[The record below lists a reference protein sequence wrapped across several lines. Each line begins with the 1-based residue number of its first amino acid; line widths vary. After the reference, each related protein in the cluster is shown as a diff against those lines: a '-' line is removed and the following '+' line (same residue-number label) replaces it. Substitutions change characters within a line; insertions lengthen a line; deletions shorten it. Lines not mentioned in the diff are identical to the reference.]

1 MSTPPDI
8 VTLDPTSARIA
19 PYRGVGSEIVRWI
32 CNVFL
37 AFGGW
42 KREGD
47 WPSFDKLVVVAAPHT
62 SNWDG
67 INMLA
72 IAGAYRVKLS
82 FMGKKSLTT
91 GPFGWVMLRLGCVPV
106 DRSKSQDL
114 VQSMAAAFAEKKRMA
129 LAIPP
134 EGTRS
139 LVHEW
144 KSGFYHIARGADVP
158 ILLAVLDY
166 AKRTI
171 RLAAILRA
179 SGDYESDL
187 AAIKRFYA
195 DAQGKRPKLFSAT

>member
-1 MSTPPDI
+1 MSSPDI
-8 VTLDPTSARIA
+8 LFLDPSSARIA
-19 PYRGVGSEIVRWI
+19 PFRGIGSEIVRWI
-32 CNVFL
+32 CNGFL

-42 KREGD
+42 RREGD
-47 WPSFDKLVVVAAPHT
+47 WPAFDKLVVVAAPHT

-67 INMLA
+67 LNMLA

-91 GPFGWVMLRLGCVPV
+91 GPFGWVMLWLGCVPV

-114 VQSMAAAFAEKKRMA
+114 VQSMAATFAEKKRMA

-144 KSGFYHIARGADVP
+144 KSGFYHIARAADVP
-158 ILLAVLDY
+158 ILVTVLDY

-171 RLAAILRA
+171 RLAAVMHA

-187 AAIKRFYA
+187 AAIKGCYTG
-195 DAQGKRPKLFSAT
+195 AQGKKPAQFSAG

>member
-8 VTLDPTSARIA
+8 VALDPTSARIA
-19 PYRGVGSEIVRWI
+19 PYRGIVSELVRWI
-32 CNVFL
+32 CNGFL
-37 AFGGW
+37 ALGGW

-47 WPSFDKLVVVAAPHT
+47 WPLFDKAVLVAAPHT

-67 INMLA
+67 LNMLA
-72 IAGAYRVKLS
+72 AAGAWRVKLS

-91 GPFGWVMLRLGCVPV
+91 GPFGWLMLWLGCVPV
-106 DRSKSQDL
+106 DRSANHDL
-114 VQSMAAAFAEKKRMA
+114 VKSMATAFAEKKRMV

-139 LVHEW
+139 LVKEW

-158 ILLAVLDY
+158 ILVTVLDY

-171 RLAAILRA
+171 RLAAVMHA

-187 AAIKRFYA
+187 AAIKRCYA
-195 DAQGKRPKLFSAT
+195 GAQGKKPALFSV